1 MSRIPPLPRPARPLL
16 LALGLPALLGVVQQQ
31 LLQRQPPQ
39 LEALRNA
46 PASSGPAALQAR
58 FSRPMQAE
66 SLERAARLRPALRHR
81 WLGEGNGLLLSLEEG
96 QRIEAPLE
104 LELAGRDA
112 RGLALPASRW
122 HWDPRPRVLAVVP
135 VAGGEQVQL
144 REHDGSWRPVSPVW
158 PEIPQLLPLGDGSGV
173 ATASREPDGQL
184 RLWRIPLRQANLRP
198 ADEPVEA
205 VRAGAPQRLLGEPVL
220 FAHLSS
226 NRNGDLLIQSGQLEP
241 GSSRAQLQRGGGWRW
256 RRLPWTASGPML
268 LLPEGGAVVVPDTEG
283 LHLEALPPQEPRRQT
298 LPGSRD
304 LSSFCPQAGRAL
316 LQRHW
321 PDFRRSLELVEPGQP
336 PKQLWLGTQA
346 LVASACSRS
355 GDRVWALL
363 MEGTEEPRLT
373 LLALN
378 RQGREL
384 GRRLLQGWELEPG
397 TGLHWDA
404 AGDQLLATLRPRARG
419 DGPPPP
425 ARAVLIDAASL
436 ELTPLPGPVRQ
447 AQWLVPG

>member
-1 MSRIPPLPRPARPLL
+1 MSRRYAFPRPSRPLVLALALPAL
-16 LALGLPALLGVVQQQ
+16 LALGQQQ
-31 LLQRQPPQ
+31 LLQRQPPR

-46 PASSGPAALQAR
+46 PASSGPAAMQAR
-58 FSRPMQAE
+58 FSRPMQGA
-66 SLERAARLRPALRHR
+66 SLQRAGQLQPPLAHR
-81 WLGEGNGLLLSLEEG
+81 WLGSGSSLLLSLDEG
-96 QRIEAPLE
+96 QRIAGPLR
-104 LELAGRDA
+104 LQLAGRDE
-112 RGLALPASRW
+112 RGLALPASLW

-135 VAGGEQVQL
+135 ATRGAQLQL
-144 REHDGSWRPVSPVW
+144 REHDGSWRPISPVW
-158 PEIPQLLPLGDGSGV
+158 PEIPLLLPLGDGSGV
-173 ATASREPDGQL
+173 AAASRQSDGQL
-184 RLWRIPLRQANLRP
+184 RLWLIPLQQHNLQPATAPARAVQA
-198 ADEPVEA
+198 EPPQPLLE
-205 VRAGAPQRLLGEPVL
+205 RAVL

-226 NRNGDLLIQSGQLEP
+226 NRNGDLLIQSGELEP
-241 GSSRAQLQRGGGWRW
+241 GSSQAQLRPGGGWRW
-256 RRLPWTASGPML
+256 RRLPWAASGPML

-283 LHLEALPPQEPRRQT
+283 LHLETLPPRQPRRQT

-336 PKQLWLGTQA
+336 PKQLWLGEQA

-363 MEGTEEPRLT
+363 MEGTSEPLLT

-378 RQGREL
+378 RQGQEL
-384 GRRLLQGWELEPG
+384 GRRRLEGWELEPG

-404 AGDQLLATLRPRARG
+404 AGDQLLATLRPLGRG
-419 DGPPPP
+419 DAAPAP
-425 ARAVLIDAASL
+425 ARAVLIDATSL
-436 ELTPLPGPVRQ
+436 ELRPLAAPVQQ

>member
-1 MSRIPPLPRPARPLL
+1 MTRGRSFPRLSRPLL

-31 LLQRQPPQ
+31 LLVRQPPR
-39 LEALRNA
+39 LEVLRNA

-58 FSRPMQAE
+58 FSRPMQVA
-66 SLERAARLRPALRHR
+66 SLERAGRLSPPLAHR
-81 WLGEGNGLLLSLEEG
+81 WLGSGSSLLLTLTEG

-104 LELAGRDA
+104 LELAGRDT
-112 RGLALPASRW
+112 RGLALPTSRW

-135 VAGGEQVQL
+135 VVGGEQVQL
-144 REHDGSWRPVSPVW
+144 RAHDGSWRPISPVW
-158 PEIPQLLPLGDGSGV
+158 PEIPLLLALGDGSGV

-198 ADEPVEA
+198 AGEPERA
-205 VRAGAPQRLLGEPVL
+205 VRAGAPERLLGGPVL

-226 NRNGDLLIQSGQLEP
+226 NRNGDLLVQSGQLEP
-241 GSSRAQLQRGGGWRW
+241 GSSQARLQRGDGWRW
-256 RRLPWTASGPML
+256 QRLPWTASGPML

-283 LHLEALPPQEPRRQT
+283 LHLEALPPRQPRRQT

-336 PKQLWLGTQA
+336 PKQLWLGEQA

-378 RQGREL
+378 RQGEEL
-384 GRRLLQGWELEPG
+384 GRRLLEGWELEPG

-404 AGDQLLATLRPRARG
+404 AGNQLLATLRPRARG
-419 DGPPPP
+419 DTAPPP
-425 ARAVLIDAASL
+425 AQAVLINAASL
-436 ELTPLPGPVRQ
+436 ELRPLPAAVKQ

>member
-1 MSRIPPLPRPARPLL
+1 MSNVSSRTWPSRPLL
-16 LALGLPALLGVVQQQ
+16 LALGLPALLALGQQQ

-58 FSRPMQAE
+58 FSRPMQAA
-66 SLERAARLRPALRHR
+66 SLQRAGQLQPALSHR
-81 WLGEGNGLLLSLEEG
+81 WLGSGSSLLLSLDEG

-104 LELAGRDA
+104 LQLAGRDQ
-112 RGLALPASRW
+112 RGLALAASRW

-135 VAGGEQVQL
+135 AAGGEQVQV
-144 REHDGSWRPVSPVW
+144 RAHDGSWQPISPVW
-158 PEIPQLLPLGDGSGV
+158 PEIPLLLPLGDGSAV
-173 ATASREPDGQL
+173 AAASREPDGQL
-184 RLWRIPLRQANLRP
+184 RLWRIPLQQNNLRLASEP
-198 ADEPVEA
+198 AGA
-205 VRAGAPQRLLGEPVL
+205 VRAETPRPLLGRPVL

-226 NRNGDLLIQSGQLEP
+226 NRNGDLLIQSGELEP
-241 GSSRAQLQRGGGWRW
+241 GSSEALLRRGGAWRW

-283 LHLEALPPQEPRRQT
+283 LHLEALPPQQPRRQT

-336 PKQLWLGTQA
+336 PKQLWLGEQA

-355 GDRVWALL
+355 GDRVWTLL

-378 RQGREL
+378 RNGQEL

-419 DGPPPP
+419 DAPPPP
-425 ARAVLIDAASL
+425 AQAVLIDATSL
-436 ELTPLPGPVRQ
+436 ELRPLPAAVKQ